1 MRVSLRNQYSTF
13 LYNLQDTQ
21 SRLMELNT
29 KASSQKR
36 INKPSDDPVGTA
48 RVLNYRGS
56 LSAIDQYRSNIDTAK
71 GWLGLA
77 DESMLQASTIMTKLK
92 GLAEQGAT
100 GTMTASDRQASAFE
114 VRQLFSQLVN
124 LANTR
129 YEGKSIFGGQKFEQS
144 AYEEALMAYDQDGR
158 SLGLASGAS
167 SRSIVVQFVG
177 PEGTS
182 AATDSEDVQ
191 YRYSSD
197 GGTTW
202 SEVKTHAA
210 GSGALDLGGV
220 SVSLPAGYTVDLSP
234 ATNTKMSQGSWLTVA
249 PTAVYKG
256 DHQSQSAVAYSG
268 GSAAITALPL
278 GGFERDVRV
287 RVTTD
292 GVTPGVSPATFA
304 AEYSLDDGATWT
316 GVTVDNATSTPV
328 IATPFG
334 GVRLSGSDTLDDL
347 DFTVR
352 SGATGVVQMG
362 ASVNARGQGLFESD
376 VMVRIDEAIDLGTGG
391 TIKYSYS
398 TDGGVNWSGG
408 HTAPNSPVPVPPA
421 DPADPIPPV
430 GQVELLVPG
439 GKLVLSGRGTPPA
452 ESVSLA
458 ENAQFVIHPQ
468 TAAHMVEIS
477 AGEYV
482 QLNNIGSEVFG
493 GFYEYGTEP
502 VFAGSEQG
510 RNILVAVGKL
520 VAALENNDQQ
530 GCAQAL
536 EGLKSGQEYFTTQ
549 LASVGARENRLDV
562 ADSVLS
568 GLKLNE
574 TERMSNIE
582 DADLATL
589 LTDLANQQLSYE
601 AVLKSSSMIMKM
613 SLVNYL

>member
-77 DESMLQASTIMTKLK
+77 DQSMMQASTIMTKLK

-100 GTMTASDRQASAFE
+100 GTMTASDRQATSYE
-114 VRQLFSQLVN
+114 VRQLFSQIVN

-177 PEGTS
+177 VAGDS
-182 AATDSEDVQ
+182 AVAGSEALQ

-202 SEVKTHAA
+202 SGVKTLAA
-210 GSGALDLGGV
+210 GSGSLDLGGV
-220 SVSLPAGYTVDLSP
+220 SVSLPTGYTVDLSP
-234 ATNTKMSQGSWLTVA
+234 VTNTKMSQGSWLTIA

-256 DHQSQSAVAYSG
+256 DHQSQSAVVYSG

-278 GGFERDVRV
+278 GGFEQDVRV
-287 RVTTD
+287 RVT
-292 GVTPGVSPATFA
+292 GGATPGGPPATFV
-304 AEYSLDDGATWT
+304 AEYSLDDGDTWT
-316 GVTVDNATSTPV
+316 SVTVDNSTAVPV
-328 IATPFG
+328 VRTPFG
-334 GVRLSGSDTLDDL
+334 GVRLSGSGTLDGL

-352 SGATGVVQMG
+352 SGSTGVVQMG

-376 VMVRIDEAIDLGTGG
+376 VMVRIDEPIDLGTGG
-391 TIKYSYS
+391 TIRYSYS

-421 DPADPIPPV
+421 DPAVPIPPV

-458 ENAQFVIHPQ
+458 ADAQFVIHPQ

-502 VFAGSEQG
+502 VFAGSDQG
-510 RNILVAVGKL
+510 RNILLAVGKL

-536 EGLKSGQEYFTTQ
+536 ESLKAGQEYFTTQ

-589 LTDLANQQLSYE
+589 LTELANQQLSYE

>member
-77 DESMLQASTIMTKLK
+77 DQSMMQASTIMTKLK

-100 GTMTASDRQASAFE
+100 GTMTASDRQATAYE
-114 VRQLFSQLVN
+114 VRQLFSQIVS

-177 PEGTS
+177 AEGST
-182 AATDSEDVQ
+182 AVAGSEDVQ

-202 SEVKTHAA
+202 SVVKTLAA
-210 GSGALDLGGV
+210 GSGSLDLGGV

-234 ATNTKMSQGSWLTVA
+234 VTNTKMSQGSWLTVA

-256 DHQSQSAVAYSG
+256 DHQSQSAVVYSG

-278 GGFERDVRV
+278 GGFEQDVRV
-287 RVTTD
+287 RVTTA
-292 GVTPGVSPATFA
+292 GVTPGVSPATFT
-304 AEYSLDDGATWT
+304 AEYSLDDGANWT
-316 GVTVDNATSTPV
+316 SVTVDNATAVPV
-328 IATPFG
+328 VRTPFG
-334 GVRLSGSDTLDDL
+334 GVRLWGSDTLDGL

-352 SGATGVVQMG
+352 SDATGVVQMG
-362 ASVNARGQGLFESD
+362 AAVNALGQGLFSSD

-391 TIKYSYS
+391 TIRYSYS

-408 HTAPNSPVPVPPA
+408 HTAPNSAAPAVPTN
-421 DPADPIPPV
+421 PV

-439 GKLVLSGRGTPPA
+439 GKLVLSGRGAPPA

-458 ENAQFVIHPQ
+458 ADAQFVIHPQ

-477 AGEYV
+477 AGEYL

-510 RNILVAVGKL
+510 RNILIAVGKL

-536 EGLKSGQEYFTTQ
+536 ESLKTGQEYFTTQ

-589 LTDLANQQLSYE
+589 LTELANQQLSYE

>member
-36 INKPSDDPVGTA
+36 ITKPSDDPVGTA

-100 GTMTASDRQASAFE
+100 GSMTASDRQATSYE

-177 PEGTS
+177 AAGTTAVVGS
-182 AATDSEDVQ
+182 DDVQ

-202 SEVKTHAA
+202 SEVKTLAA
-210 GSGALDLGGV
+210 GSGSLDLGGV
-220 SVSLPAGYTVDLSP
+220 GVSLPSGYTVDLSP
-234 ATNTKMSQGSWLTVA
+234 VTNTKMSQGSWLTVA
-249 PTAVYKG
+249 PTAVYQG
-256 DHQSQSAVAYSG
+256 DHQSQSAVVYNG

-287 RVTTD
+287 RVTAA
-292 GVTPGVSPATFA
+292 GATPGGPPATFA

-316 GVTVDNATSTPV
+316 GVTVDNSTAVPV
-328 IATPFG
+328 VRTPFG
-334 GVRLSGSDTLDDL
+334 GVRLSGSDTLDGL

-352 SGATGVVQMG
+352 SGSIGVVQMG
-362 ASVNARGQGLFESD
+362 ATVNAEGQGLFGSD

-391 TIKYSYS
+391 TVRYSYS

-408 HTAPNSPVPVPPA
+408 HTAPNSAAPA
-421 DPADPIPPV
+421 DPLDPV

-458 ENAQFVIHPQ
+458 ADAQFVIHPQ

-510 RNILVAVGKL
+510 RNILVTVGKL

-536 EGLKSGQEYFTTQ
+536 EGLKTGQEYFVTQ
-549 LASVGARENRLDV
+549 LASVGARENRLEV

-589 LTDLANQQLSYE
+589 LTELANQQLSYE